1 MAIITII
8 NNNVA
13 FTVYQELVNH
23 LYVLTH
29 LTLTILRVDIIII
42 TVVVIVP
49 NLQRRKKTRYSKLKV
64 LSEVLQ

>member
-1 MAIITII
+1 MAIITTI